1 MPLNRDF
8 SKSINHK
15 IISKLS
21 EKFATNSKII
31 GVNFIKIRPEMT
43 SGYLFEK
50 IWFYMKY
57 IVNFLSG
64 NRYMAHSLVIVCH
77 IFPSGIPC
85 SCCTK
90 SYLQNALFMAF
101 NLSGLLSST
110 CATSSLGEVTFSVSK
125 LYD

>member
-1 MPLNRDF
+1 MYYFR
-8 SKSINHK
+8 KISIPQHK
-15 IISKLS
+15 IML
-21 EKFATNSKII
+21 TII
-31 GVNFIKIRPEMT
+31 ITSNLHLDKGIMCLVC
-43 SGYLFEK
+43 SGYS
-50 IWFYMKY
+50 
-57 IVNFLSG
+57 VSHLSI
-64 NRYMAHSLVIVCH
+64 R
-77 IFPSGIPC
+77 IPC